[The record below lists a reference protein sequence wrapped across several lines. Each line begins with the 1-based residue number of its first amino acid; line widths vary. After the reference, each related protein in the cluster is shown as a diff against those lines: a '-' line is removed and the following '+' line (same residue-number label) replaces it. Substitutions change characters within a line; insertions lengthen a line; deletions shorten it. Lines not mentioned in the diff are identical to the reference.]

1 MIIMMKR
8 IKMMKKLRQMI
19 WDDDMTMILILIFL
33 FIEIMKMMEI
43 MMILND

>member
-33 FIEIMKMMEI
+33 FIEIMQKMEV

>member
-33 FIEIMKMMEI
+33 FIEIMKMMEV

>member
-19 WDDDMTMILILIFL
+19 WRDMAMILILIFL
-33 FIEIMKMMEI
+33 FIEIMKMMEV